1 MPADMERSLKATARK
16 RGYSK
21 ERAGAYVY
29 GTMRK
34 KGWKPGRE
42 KKHSAKDAGDALAA
56 FSSAGKRSGY

>member
-42 KKHSAKDAGDALAA
+42 KKHSAKDAGDALAK
-56 FSSAGKRSGY
+56 SY

>member
-1 MPADMERSLKATARK
+1 MERDLKATARK

-34 KGWKPGRE
+34 KGWKPKRE
-42 KKHSAKDAGDALAA
+42 RGHSARAAGDALAK
-56 FSSAGKRSGY
+56 SY